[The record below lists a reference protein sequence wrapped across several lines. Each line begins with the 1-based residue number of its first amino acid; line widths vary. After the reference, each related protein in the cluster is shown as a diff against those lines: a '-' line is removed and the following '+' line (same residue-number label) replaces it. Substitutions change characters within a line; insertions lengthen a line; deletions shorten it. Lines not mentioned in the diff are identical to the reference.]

1 MKISKKQNVCHEN
14 ENYPDNQIS
23 VFEFMDNIIFDLK
36 QSGKNRTSE
45 TYQSTS
51 NSFKRFRNDKDLTF
65 AELNAQ
71 MIMSYESY
79 LKDNGIC
86 LNSSSFYM
94 RTFRAI
100 YNKAVNY
107 NLTKQQ
113 FPFKKVYTGIDKTIK
128 RSVSLNTIR
137 VIKSIDL
144 SSDSSLDFARNMFL
158 FSFYTRGMS
167 FVDMAYLQK
176 KDLKQGILSY
186 HRRKTKQQLF
196 IRWEKCMQDIV
207 DKYDTS
213 NSQYLLPI
221 IDSHCN
227 VDERKQY
234 LRASQKVNYHLKKLG
249 ENISLQNSLT
259 MYVAR
264 HSWASIAKGKNIPIS
279 VISDSLG
286 HNSELTTQI
295 YLSTIDNNVIDNTN
309 SMIIKLL

>member
-1 MKISKKQNVCHEN
+1 MCHEN

-36 QSGKNRTSE
+36 KSGKNRTSE

-309 SMIIKLL
+309 RMIIKLL

>member
-1 MKISKKQNVCHEN
+1 
-14 ENYPDNQIS
+14 
-23 VFEFMDNIIFDLK
+23 MDNIIFDLK
-36 QSGKNRTSE
+36 KSGKNRTSE

>member
-1 MKISKKQNVCHEN
+1 
-14 ENYPDNQIS
+14 
-23 VFEFMDNIIFDLK
+23 
-36 QSGKNRTSE
+36 
-45 TYQSTS
+45 
-51 NSFKRFRNDKDLTF
+51 
-65 AELNAQ
+65 
-71 MIMSYESY
+71 MIMAYESY
-79 LKDNGIC
+79 LKNNGLS

-100 YNKAVNY
+100 YNKAVND
-107 NLTKQQ
+107 NLTNQQ

-128 RSVSLNTIR
+128 RSVSLNTIK
-137 VIKSIDL
+137 VIKHMDL

-186 HRRKTKQQLF
+186 HRCKTKQQLF

-207 DKYDTS
+207 DKYDTR

-221 IDSHCN
+221 INPHCKI
-227 VDERKQY
+227 DERKQY

-249 ENISLQNSLT
+249 EKISLTNTLT

-295 YLSTIDNNVIDNTN
+295 YLSTIDNNIIDNTN

>member
-1 MKISKKQNVCHEN
+1 
-14 ENYPDNQIS
+14 
-23 VFEFMDNIIFDLK
+23 MDNIIFDLK

>member
-1 MKISKKQNVCHEN
+1 
-14 ENYPDNQIS
+14 
-23 VFEFMDNIIFDLK
+23 MDNIISDLK
-36 QSGKNRTSE
+36 KSGKTRTSE

-51 NSFKRFRNDKDLTF
+51 NSFKRFRNNKDLTF

-71 MIMSYESY
+71 MIISYESY
-79 LKDNGIC
+79 LKNSGIC

-100 YNKAVNY
+100 YNKAVNE

-128 RSVSLNTIR
+128 RSVSLNTIK

-144 SSDSSLDFARNMFL
+144 SADSSLDFARNMFL

-207 DKYDTS
+207 NKYNTG

-221 IDSHCN
+221 IDPHCKI
-227 VDERKQY
+227 DERKQY
-234 LRASQKVNYHLKKLG
+234 LRVSHKVNYHLKKLG
-249 ENISLQNSLT
+249 DNINLPNALT

-264 HSWASIAKGKNIPIS
+264 HSWASIAKGRNIPIS

-295 YLSTIDNNVIDNTN
+295 YLSTIDNNIIDNTN

>member
-1 MKISKKQNVCHEN
+1 MCHEN

-36 QSGKNRTSE
+36 KSGKNRTSE